1 MPPEDSHQPRRRQ
14 RPHRPPPKLGQ
25 PRWGQR
31 PKGERKSSP
40 GKKRPGQERAIAR
53 VNTQAKT
60 RTPHLRLLPAAESS
74 PPERRSARNPA
85 AERGQPLVYQPRG
98 QLSAPPARAAQAQ
111 PFPRRSQPQLWRWL
125 VRGGIGLVG
134 VTVILGTGVDLL
146 GGSQYVGLPPE
157 TNVADQ
163 VSDSLE
169 AMTQLPLGEE
179 MTPLQGEIEAIAQ
192 DAAPLDPSIF
202 VLDLDT
208 GAYLNYRGG
217 NPVPAASTIKLPILV
232 AFFQDMDAGK
242 INPQEMLVMEPE
254 TIAGGSG
261 NMQYSKPGTQYS
273 AIETA
278 TRMITISDNT
288 ATNML
293 IKRLGGANLLN
304 QRFGTWG
311 LNATAI
317 HERLPDLT
325 GQNQT
330 SAVDLAHLLV
340 QVNQGE
346 LVSLPARDQMLAIM
360 RQVKNRSLLPKGL
373 DSKATIA
380 HKTGNIKPM
389 LADVGVVDTPTGQRY
404 AIVVMVQRPDNDAAA
419 RGLIPD
425 LSRQVYQY
433 FQQPPPTPSPTPEAI
448 ADEPPPKV
456 EASTDP

>member
-1 MPPEDSHQPRRRQ
+1 MPVRRPN
-14 RPHRPPPKLGQ
+14 RPAQ
-25 PRWGQR
+25 T
-31 PKGERKSSP
+31 S
-40 GKKRPGQERAIAR
+40 
-53 VNTQAKT
+53 
-60 RTPHLRLLPAAESS
+60 
-74 PPERRSARNPA
+74 
-85 AERGQPLVYQPRG
+85 RGLPLVYQPRG
-98 QLSAPPARAAQAQ
+98 QLTVPRSAS
-111 PFPRRSQPQLWRWL
+111 RSPWPTVAKLPLWRWL
-125 VRGGIGLVG
+125 ARGLIGAVG
-134 VTVILGTGVDLL
+134 VSVIMGTVLELL
-146 GGSQYVGLPPE
+146 GGSQYVSHPPE
-157 TNVADQ
+157 TDLAAAQ

-179 MTPLQGEIEAIAQ
+179 MTPLQGQIEAIAQ
-192 DAAPLDPSIF
+192 KAAPLDPSIF

-232 AFFQDMDAGK
+232 AFFQDVDAGK
-242 INPQEMLVMEPE
+242 IDLQEQLVMEPE

-273 AIETA
+273 ALETA

-293 IKRLGGANLLN
+293 IKRLGGSNLLN

-346 LVSLPARDQMLAIM
+346 LVSLPARDQMLEIM

-389 LADVGVVDTPTGQRY
+389 LADVGIVETPTGKRY
-404 AIVVMVQRPDNDAAA
+404 AIVVMVRRPDNDAAA
-419 RGLIPD
+419 KGLIPN

-433 FQQPPPTPSPTPEAI
+433 FQQPAPAPAPTPEAI

-456 EASTDP
+456 EANADP